1 MTISQLKPD
10 RFGLTFLSAFGF
22 AQICSWGTLFYAFP
36 QIALAMETDLG
47 WDRSALYGAL
57 TLGLLLSAAAA
68 VPVGIMSDKG
78 HGRIVMSGGSVLAG
92 LFFVLWSQSHTLTW
106 YYFSF
111 AGIGLLQAAVLYTA
125 AFAVVARHCDPSK
138 TRHYITVLTLW
149 GGFASTVFIPLI
161 EAMLSIMDWRQVL
174 LVLAA
179 VNVVLCAGIYWKLP
193 TGDHTE
199 KTDSG
204 IEPKRTSA
212 WALAQPVFWALLVY
226 MALHAVI
233 ENAFRF
239 HLYPMFI
246 ENGIGSENA
255 VFLLAL
261 LGPAQ
266 VVGRIVI
273 NFWQTR
279 SISSIG
285 MFVAALIPIALLA
298 MLIAPN
304 AVPILMVATVTY
316 GAAAGI
322 LTIVNGMAVPELLT
336 RSSYGL
342 INGMM
347 QTPMLV
353 LRAFAPSIAALSY
366 SATGSYSGLL
376 YGLVVSGVLMVLAFG
391 AAVVLSKRT
400 RRELHAEPF

>member
-1 MTISQLKPD
+1 MTSAQSLSS
-10 RFGLTFLSAFGF
+10 RFGMAFLSAFGF

-36 QIALAMETDLG
+36 QIAIAMEGDLG
-47 WDRSALYGAL
+47 WDRSAIYGAL

-68 VPVGIMSDKG
+68 VPVGIAIDKG
-78 HGRIVMSGGSVLAG
+78 HGRTVMTAGSVLAG
-92 LFFVLWSQSHTLTW
+92 IFFVLWSQSQTLVW
-106 YYFSF
+106 YYVSF

-125 AFAVVARHCDPSK
+125 AFAVVARHCDPGK
-138 TRHYITVLTLW
+138 NRHYITILTLW

-161 EAMLSIMDWRQVL
+161 EVLLGFIDWRQVL
-174 LVLAA
+174 MVLAA
-179 VNVVLCAGIYWKLP
+179 VNVLLCAPIYWQLP
-193 TGDHTE
+193 VGE
-199 KTDSG
+199 PAG
-204 IEPKRTSA
+204 QAAVQAEPKRTSG
-212 WALAQPVFWALLVY
+212 WALVQPVFWALLIY

-246 ENGIGSENA
+246 ENGIGEESA
-255 VFLLAL
+255 VLLLAF

-266 VVGRIVI
+266 VVGRIAI

-285 MFVAALIPIALLA
+285 MFVAALIPAALLA
-298 MLIAPN
+298 MLIAPQ
-304 AVPILMVATVTY
+304 AVPVLMVATVIY

-376 YGLVVSGVLMVLAFG
+376 YGLIASGVLMVLAFG
-391 AAVVLSKRT
+391 AAVALSRRRT
-400 RRELHAEPF
+400 PEFHTS